1 MVDFRLPDIDQY
13 TTRAH
18 RRRIR
23 RRTTACLA
31 AAVIFCTAYA
41 LILPAVT
48 IEKECPIPEHTHTEE
63 CYTQIVSKTSL
74 VPVCTPQSL
83 GVHQHIPEC
92 STNCGYADFVIHTH
106 DSFCYEDDGR
116 LWCPLAE
123 IHEHIHDEGCYVLP
137 SPHVHDNEC
146 YTQEGELTCT
156 RQEPEGDPEPVLI
169 CERPEI
175 SCHQHTNSC
184 YDSTGVLICGQ
195 TQILAHQHASSC
207 FTVLEADTTE
217 LTCGMTEHTHTSEC
231 VPDPEES
238 DSMYEEPPHD
248 SSLSDKTDFPA
259 DESSF
264 PTETEQ
270 DASDKYN
277 SIAEPCF
284 GTNWLLLRN
293 SGWWERYSGYS
304 PDIAYSYNALPFYGF
319 PVLSNAA
326 AAPSSVQIDTEGGT
340 RQNAE
345 DGVSVSKTIAGTDIE
360 NVFDITLTVQTPQI
374 IERIT
379 QEPDMAVVIVM
390 DISNTMKEDFDGETR
405 YSAAME
411 AAETF
416 LDNFAANN
424 SLGISK
430 VGYVAFNTDAHQI
443 FGLQPC
449 TDSTQANA
457 LKSLMLTSTGKIID
471 PDEYSV
477 SHSRFTNIEAG
488 LKMANDMLNAVSN
501 SNKFIIFLSDGFP
514 TTYIRSDY
522 SGYDPYDSTGRFYD
536 HVLNRKCLYGNSYSD
551 EAAIRARKIAS
562 SIKDCGTTIFSI
574 GVDVGG
580 QTIQTYITK
589 SENASGFSVVD
600 RTGTSYEIGDAS
612 SAEAYK
618 NWLRNGIGSG
628 YYYDSTNT
636 QGLKAAYDTIFQTIQ
651 QNIEIA
657 AAADWVT
664 EDPIPTMTPDAIEFI
679 GMYAQD
685 GALQWSLSGS
695 HENNGENSAS
705 YITDSSTIRWDL
717 KESGYSAQVN
727 GNTTLYTYQLRYRV
741 RLKNEDPAFA
751 ENQVY
756 ETNGRTTLQYRVIRS
771 TDGVASISD
780 PKTIEFPI
788 PSVHGFLEDLT
799 FLKQDNHGNCLP
811 GAQFTLRHDPQC
823 GKCRGDGTTLLLSDR
838 TALSDEDGSVTF
850 RDIPSGHSY
859 LLQETKIP
867 SGYSSDGTQY
877 TVTVRYDQLTVT
889 AAASGG
895 NEIQW
900 EGIIVNNTYYELPAT
915 GGNGTVMYT
924 IGGILLILTALFLLY
939 RYNNC
944 GVPSGPIGTKN

>member
-1 MVDFRLPDIDQY
+1 MVDFHLPDMNPY
-13 TTRAH
+13 TQKSR

-31 AAVIFCTAYA
+31 AAVVFCTAYA

-63 CYTQIVSKTSL
+63 CYTQIVSL

-83 GVHQHIPEC
+83 AVHQHTAEC
-92 STNCGYADFVIHTH
+92 SANCGYADFVIHVH
-106 DSFCYEDDGR
+106 DSLCYEEDGQ
-116 LWCPLAE
+116 LWCPLPE
-123 IHEHIHDEGCYVLP
+123 VCEHIHDDSCYVLP
-137 SPHVHDNEC
+137 SPHIHDANC
-146 YTQEGELTCT
+146 YTQEGELICT
-156 RQEPEGDPEPVLI
+156 WQEPEGEPEPVLI

-175 SCHQHTNSC
+175 FCHQHADRC
-184 YDSTGVLICGQ
+184 YDSTGILICGQ
-195 TQILAHQHASSC
+195 TQILAHQHDSSC
-207 FTVLEADTTE
+207 FTAVETDAAE
-217 LTCGMTEHTHTSEC
+217 LTCGMAEHTHTSEC
-231 VPDPEES
+231 IPAPEES
-238 DSMYEEPPHD
+238 DGSLEESSHD
-248 SSLSDKTDFPA
+248 SDISDEEDSYA
-259 DESSF
+259 DESSLT
-264 PTETEQ
+264 TEAEEPET
-270 DASDKYN
+270 SDEYN
-277 SIAEPCF
+277 SIAEPCL
-284 GTNWLLLRN
+284 GTNWLLLRS
-293 SGWWERYSGYS
+293 SGWWDRYSGYT
-304 PDIAYSYNALPFYGF
+304 PDTDYGYRTPPFYGF
-319 PVLSNAA
+319 PVLSEAA
-326 AAPSSVQIDTEGGT
+326 AAPSSVQIDDAGGT
-340 RQNAE
+340 RQNTE
-345 DGVSVSKTIAGTDIE
+345 DGVSISKTIAGTDIE

-390 DISNTMKEDFDGETR
+390 DISHTMKEDFDGETR

-411 AAETF
+411 AAESF

-449 TDSTQANA
+449 TNSTQANA
-457 LKSLMLTSTGKIID
+457 LKNLMLSSTGRIID
-471 PDEYSV
+471 PVEYSV

-488 LKMANDMLNAVSN
+488 LKMASDMLNGVSN
-501 SNKFIIFLSDGFP
+501 TNKFIIFLSDGFP

-551 EAAIRARKIAS
+551 EAAIRARKMAS
-562 SIKDCGTTIFSI
+562 SIKDSGTTIFSI

-589 SENASGFSVVD
+589 SEKVTGFSVVD

-636 QGLKAAYDTIFQTIQ
+636 QGLKDAYDTIFQTIQ
-651 QNIEIA
+651 QNIETA
-657 AAADWVT
+657 AAADWVA

-679 GMYAQD
+679 GMYDQ
-685 GALQWSLSGS
+685 GGTLQWSLNGT
-695 HENNGENSAS
+695 HENNAENSAS
-705 YITDSSTIRWDL
+705 YATDTSTIRWDL
-717 KESGYSAQVN
+717 KESGYTSQVN

-741 RLKNEDPAFA
+741 RLKNEDPAFV

-780 PKTIEFPI
+780 PKTIEFPV
-788 PSVHGFLEDLT
+788 PSIHGFLEDLT

-823 GKCRGDGTTLLLSDR
+823 GKCRGNGTSLPLPDH
-838 TALSDEDGSVTF
+838 TAISGEDGSVTF
-850 RDIPSGHSY
+850 RNIPSGHTY
-859 LLQETKIP
+859 LLKETKIP
-867 SGYSSDGTQY
+867 SGYSADGTQY
-877 TVTVRYDQLTVT
+877 TVTIRYDQLTVT

-895 NEIQW
+895 NEIPW
-900 EGIIVNNTYYELPAT
+900 DGIVINNTYYELPAT
-915 GGNGTVMYT
+915 GGNGTAMYT
-924 IGGILLILTALFLLY
+924 IGGILLILAALFLLY
-939 RYNNC
+939 IYNHRN
-944 GVPSGPIGTKN
+944 VPSGSIGTKN